1 MHHSINYFSWTNVKT
16 VDRLPFHLKE
26 KDPGQAKERKP
37 WVLNTGLTVGTPA
50 SYPISTISP
59 FVIWLLV
66 SAPDNS
72 GDISSHRLGEHFSPF
87 WSSRLNYFQGSLI
100 KINRLR
106 GPCQQIHPSTRLQAS
121 EVHRLCVV
129 PETCLSLVSWPWNS
143 GWQCCPHPS
152 PCPVLRN
159 LSPAS
164 YTWRLLA

>member
-1 MHHSINYFSWTNVKT
+1 MSKQWIDFPSTWRRKILVRPKRESPEFWIQPHSWHTSILPHFYRLILCHLTFGLCSWQQWGHQQPQT
-16 VDRLPFHLKE
+16 R
-26 KDPGQAKERKP
+26 
-37 WVLNTGLTVGTPA
+37 GT
-50 SYPISTISP
+50 
-59 FVIWLLV
+59 LL
-66 SAPDNS
+66 S
-72 GDISSHRLGEHFSPF
+72 L

-100 KINRLR
+100 KTNCLR

-164 YTWRLLA
+164 YTWRHLA